1 LNATAELPYGERMKI
16 PKAPKLPSASTLQS
30 ANLAHPSPSNR
41 APPLP
46 DDRAVTL
53 DDLRLRAGVVTLD
66 VRELAFRALDD
77 EQRLEYGRAIDT
89 AVVLPAATHF
99 AAGAYTTFERLDA
112 DDRAKVVGA
121 CPEFVDL
128 LVHEAIALNARKVA
142 FDAHAARGEVNRA
155 HRRAAARKA
164 LRHGITLR
172 DQVYGALRNVTPAHD
187 RDALDA
193 AVGTA
198 ATAAELDVGMRRLAT
213 HLRARIAF
221 ATGGQRDALAK
232 LGLTEA
238 KAVALDD
245 GAALA
250 LKTDQDAAGSP
261 AQARVT
267 QRELDL
273 GDGEVVHLVG
283 VIYRAFREAT
293 AVLPALVV
301 PTLGDLARFF
311 VRAAP
316 KAAPAPPPTP
326 ADPVTPNG

>member
-1 LNATAELPYGERMKI
+1 MKI
-16 PKAPKLPSASTLQS
+16 PKAPKVPSASTLQS
-30 ANLAHPSPSNR
+30 ANLVKASPSNR

-53 DDLRLRAGVVTLD
+53 DDLRQRAQAVSADT
-66 VRELAFRALDD
+66 RELAFMALDD
-77 EQRLEYGRAIDT
+77 ETRLEHGRAVDT
-89 AVVLPAATHF
+89 SLVVTAATRF

-112 DDRAKVVGA
+112 DDRAKIVGA

-128 LVHEAIALNARKVA
+128 LVHETVALQGHKVA
-142 FDAHAARGEVNRA
+142 FDAQAAKGEVNRA
-155 HRRAAARKA
+155 GRRASARKA
-164 LRHGITLR
+164 LRDGIALR
-172 DQVYGALRNVTPAHD
+172 DQVYGALRNVTRPHD
-187 RDALDA
+187 RAALDA

-198 ATAAELDVGMRRLAT
+198 ATAAELDVGMRRVAT
-213 HLRARIAF
+213 LLRARLDA
-221 ATGGQRDALAK
+221 ATAGQRAALAQVGLTAAQADALD
-232 LGLTEA
+232 E
-238 KAVALDD
+238 

-250 LKTDQDAAGSP
+250 LAAEQQAAGTP

-273 GDGEVVHLVG
+273 GDGAVVHLVG

-301 PTLGDLARFF
+301 PPLGELARFF

-316 KAAPAPPPTP
+316 KATAPAPTPTP